1 MVHKGWLAA
10 QAGIAGMER
19 RAITPVI
26 SGAMPADLAQA
37 RMAVP
42 ARVRLGPGRLEWI
55 PDAGDDAAH
64 WWREGE
70 PASGA
75 LWAFIKL
82 ATEPAPG
89 FVDFAR
95 RFGVLALTPQG
106 RPSVSRQVPDA
117 GGPGQLDEPWCGFA
131 VNWEP
136 IAAWRTYAAIA
147 RAIVHLAMALRLGT
161 RIDARRTIED
171 AGLDLETDPFSWEF
185 QIATLE
191 DERTTRDYIFN
202 LHHRRLSTLVETLDR
217 PGRDLASQRQWL
229 AFWVTHGWIAESAL
243 IPTVTWDS
251 DRPQLCLP
259 IGSRPPGIDPAGSPP
274 SGINQ
279 FLWPPNML
287 FNILAAHLAAFIC
300 SGEPVARCSRCGE
313 LHPRTRAP
321 RADQPVYCDDCR
333 PVAERLRKSK
343 HAAQRRARE
352 RAEAGA

>member
-1 MVHKGWLAA
+1 MVHIGWLGA
-10 QAGIAGMER
+10 QAGVAGMER
-19 RAITPVI
+19 GAITPVI
-26 SGAMPADLAQA
+26 AGAMVSDLAGA

-42 ARVRLGPGRLEWI
+42 ARVRLGLDRVEWI
-55 PDAGDDAAH
+55 SATDDDPTH

-75 LWAFIKL
+75 LWAFIRL
-82 ATEPAPG
+82 ATEPDG
-89 FVDFAR
+89 ERFVDFAR
-95 RFGVLALTPQG
+95 RYGVLALTPQG

-117 GGPGQLDEPWCGFA
+117 DGPQQLDEPWCGFA
-131 VNWEP
+131 VSWEP

-147 RAIVHLAMALRLGT
+147 RAIVYLAMAMRRGT
-161 RIDARRTIED
+161 PINARRTIED
-171 AGLDLETDPFSWEF
+171 AGLDLEADPFAHEF
-185 QIATLE
+185 SITTLE
-191 DERTTRDYIFN
+191 DERTRRDHVFN
-202 LHHRRLSTLVETLDR
+202 LHHRRLLTLVETLDR

-259 IGSRPPGIDPAGSPP
+259 IGSHPPGIDLAGLPP

-279 FLWPPNML
+279 FLRPPNTL

-300 SGEPVARCSRCGE
+300 SGEPVARCSLCGE

-321 RADQPVYCDDCR
+321 RADQPAYCEDCR
-333 PVAERLRKSK
+333 PEAERRRKRE
-343 HAAQRRARE
+343 HASRRRARE
-352 RAEAGA
+352 RANV